1 MTELLKILPVKQLKE
16 QESQSKK
23 HKLNPILPGASESG
37 ALKAFLMVIQAP
49 VRSGKTNFIVNLL
62 YNSQFNYKKLYEEVI
77 YISPTIENDETGTVI
92 MKDDDIIKIT
102 DRLDQLDLILESIV
116 EIQKQKLK
124 DERTHTLI
132 IMDDCL
138 GLIKTLGGSYFAT
151 LCSKFRHWKLS
162 LWVTTQNFRSL
173 PPTCRYNSSSYIIFR
188 TNNSKE
194 QTKMQEEFEGNYP
207 FHELYERATKER
219 YSFLYLNM
227 EDVSAYRNFEE
238 KIFEKV

>member
-1 MTELLKILPVKQLKE
+1 MTEVLKILPVKRVKE
-16 QESQSKK
+16 TQSKE
-23 HKLNPILPGASESG
+23 HKLNPILPGSSESG
-37 ALKAFLMVIQAP
+37 FKPFLMVIQAS
-49 VRSGKTNFIVNLL
+49 VRSGKTNLIVNLL
-62 YNSQFNYKKLYEEVI
+62 YNKAFNYKKLFEEI
-77 YISPTIENDETGTVI
+77 IFISPTIENDETGTII

-116 EIQKQKLK
+116 EIQKDKLK

-138 GLIKTLGGSYFAT
+138 GLIRTLGGSYFAT
-151 LCSKFRHWKLS
+151 LCSKFRHWKVS

-194 QTKMQEEFEGNYP
+194 LSKMEEEFQSNFP
-207 FHELYERATKER
+207 FHELYERATRER
-219 YSFLYLNM
+219 FSFLYLNM
-227 EDVSAYRNFEE
+227 EALTAYRSFEE
-238 KIFEKV
+238 KIFDKG